1 MQNNSKESNIRFQFT
16 FICYIFILTLLLYSL
31 ELHSQTKS
39 NLEIFYTLADS
50 AAINAVKNIPADET
64 NVKLDFGTGNIYS
77 IFNNKLMESFQKA
90 GKTVLNGPKYDS
102 TAINVSFRIDKTN
115 IGYGELFQKNLFGD
129 FYTERQINI
138 SGNYILFFKGMIS
151 HNFQFSY
158 SDTVNVT
165 EIKNIENIAF
175 PFTQGKIPTEPL
187 LTSIYEP
194 VIGLGAAAL
203 TVILFFTVR
212 SK

>member
-1 MQNNSKESNIRFQFT
+1 MQNNHKGSNIRFYST
-16 FICYIFILTLLLYSL
+16 FIRFICILPLLIYSL

-50 AAINAVKNIPADET
+50 AALNAVKNIPSNES

-90 GKTVLNGPKYDS
+90 GKIVLNGPKYDS
-102 TAINVSFRIDKTN
+102 TGTNVSLRIDKTSVS
-115 IGYGELFQKNLFGD
+115 YGELFQKNLFGD
-129 FYTERQINI
+129 FYNERKITI
-138 SGNYILFFKGMIS
+138 SGNYLLFFKGMSS
-151 HNFQFSY
+151 HNFEFSY
-158 SDTVNVT
+158 SDTVNT
-165 EIKNIENIAF
+165 NEIKNIENIAF
-175 PFTQGKIPTEPL
+175 PYTQGKIPPEPL